1 MVKIIYILIKKKV
14 ITLKNLKEMLLKGE
28 NKNIKRILYLFVLT
42 KEDLIFIYRG
52 NTN

>member
-28 NKNIKRILYLFVLT
+28 NKNIKRILYLYIEVIQIKPIQF
-42 KEDLIFIYRG
+42 
-52 NTN
+52 